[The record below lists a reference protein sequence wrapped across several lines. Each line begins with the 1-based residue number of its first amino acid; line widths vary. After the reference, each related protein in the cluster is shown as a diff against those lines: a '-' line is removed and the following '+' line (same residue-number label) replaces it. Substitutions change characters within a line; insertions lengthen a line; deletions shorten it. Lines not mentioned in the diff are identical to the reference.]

1 VHSIIARCVPLALQL
16 ALQVQFVL
24 DNWLNG
30 LLIATACVSGALLLW
45 PVLRDGG
52 GAHNVTTLAAT
63 QMINSR
69 HAQVVDLRGPEQFA
83 TGSVPNARNIPLAE
97 IGQRSSE
104 LRKDRPVI
112 LVSDPARTAYS
123 AASKLRAGGIGE
135 VYVLAGGVAAW
146 REAGL
151 PLRK

>member
-1 VHSIIARCVPLALQL
+1 M
-16 ALQVQFVL
+16 QFFL
-24 DNWLNG
+24 DTNNL
-30 LLIATACVSGALLLW
+30 LLIAVACVSGGLLLW
-45 PVLRDGG
+45 PLVREGAGG
-52 GAHNVTTLAAT
+52 RSVSTLAAT

-69 HAQVVDLRGPEQFA
+69 HAQIVDVRRAEEFA

-97 IGQRSSE
+97 IGQRCSE

-112 LVSDPARTAYS
+112 LVCNQGRNANGAVP
-123 AASKLRAGGIGE
+123 KLRAGGIGE

-151 PLRK
+151 PIRK